1 MVLLQ
6 NGEFNSHEFIF
17 MDFLYLHSLCSELL
31 GSEDVQN
38 IKQQRNIQQISAE
51 YFAVVLYSCEFRDLL
66 NIFTS

>member
-1 MVLLQ
+1 
-6 NGEFNSHEFIF
+6 

-66 NIFTS
+66 NISTS